1 MIRSGIFCF
10 LSCLLTIFLFAQEN
24 GISSRNGQV
33 LPVNGTFRI
42 LLVFVE
48 IEYPGGVDKFA
59 SEANDNWKPG
69 SYPVWANELFDVYPS
84 SDPKGTVTRYYYESS
99 FGQYNMVAD
108 ILLNPDDPA
117 KPFQYKSNG
126 DLNVANILT
135 DAWNKGFKTKS
146 ALPADSFDLWV
157 KSGSGEEKKIRTPDS
172 PFSFDHVMVI
182 ARNCTYPGHMAGYAS
197 PGNLSAKAPFKT
209 DSYSVFSTRS
219 ISPLNI
225 LLHEYNHLLFG
236 GNNVHCCGGNHMSSG
251 PQMFLSFQGG
261 WGMMGAANK
270 SLMTC
275 NAWDRYKLGWKRP
288 EKEYY
293 ISALDSSEKEIN
305 TDFDFRNQRMVDTLI
320 ILRDFV
326 TCGDAL
332 RIRLPG
338 VPDNEYPQW
347 LWIENH
353 QTRSFNKSPFDIFQ
367 YEESGCTDHAL
378 PGIYAYIQV
387 AHDELSG
394 MDAFGGNADF
404 IRALPASGMY
414 DFVWGDTLVRNN
426 WCQNN
431 KQYFPFE
438 RKPAFNNPLS
448 GNAVTELA
456 AYDEN
461 ADGHL
466 EEKEKRDP
474 AIELISG
481 QYYNNL
487 PYLGESE
494 MVYTQHGNNKIGVGT
509 NPSSANSLTMLNDN
523 KAINKGL
530 PPDNR
535 IIYLNSVS
543 IEIIREDWP
552 SPGSVL
558 VRVRNGDNIVAKNVR
573 WCAPKIVLPDL
584 PSDNQF
590 DLVVD
595 KKRRIIIDAGFTPT
609 RIDSVITV
617 KGKTVTTDYTH
628 FEMMPGTRILLRKGA
643 RLDIRNGSVFHIS
656 KGSVIILEKG
666 AKIIV
671 SKDSRLINEG
681 EIRKL

>member
-1 MIRSGIFCF
+1 MTRSVIFCF
-10 LSCLLTIFLFAQEN
+10 LSFLFTVFLHAQEN
-24 GISSRNGQV
+24 SISSRNGQV
-33 LPVNGTFRI
+33 LPVKGTMRI
-42 LLVFVE
+42 LLIFVE

-59 SEANDNWKPG
+59 SETNDYWKPG

-84 SDPKGTVTRYYYESS
+84 SDPKGTVTRYYHESS
-99 FGQYNMVAD
+99 FGQYNIVAD
-108 ILLNPDDPA
+108 ILLNPDDPS

-126 DLNVANILT
+126 EVNVAGILT

-146 ALPADSFDLWV
+146 SFPADSFDLWV
-157 KSGSGEEKKIRTPDS
+157 KSGSGEEKKLRTPET

-182 ARNCTYPGHMAGYAS
+182 ARNCTYPGHLAGYAS
-197 PGNLSAKAPFKT
+197 PGNLSAKAPFRT

-251 PQMFLSFQGG
+251 AQMFLSFQGG

-275 NAWDRYKLGWKRP
+275 NAWDRYKLGWKRT

-293 ISALDSSEKEIN
+293 ISALDSSANEIN
-305 TDFDFRNQRMVDTLI
+305 TDFDFRNQRIVDTLI

-326 TCGDAL
+326 IYGDAL

-353 QTRSFNKSPFDIFQ
+353 QTRAYNKSPFDIFQ
-367 YEESGCTDHAL
+367 YEESGCTDHAI
-378 PGIYAYIQV
+378 PGLYAYIQV
-387 AHDELSG
+387 AHDELVG
-394 MDAFGGNADF
+394 KDAFGGNADF
-404 IRALPASGMY
+404 IRVLPASGMY

-431 KQYFPFE
+431 GLYYPFS
-438 RKPAFNNPLS
+438 RRPAFNNPLS

-481 QYYNNL
+481 EYFNNL

-494 MVYTQHGNNKIGVGT
+494 MAYTLHGNNKIGVGT
-509 NPSSANSLTMLNDN
+509 NPSSANSLTMLSDN
-523 KAINKGL
+523 KSINKGL

-552 SPGSVL
+552 SPGAVL
-558 VRVRNGDNIVAKNVR
+558 VRVRNGDNIVSQNVR
-573 WCAPKIVLPDL
+573 WCAPNIVLPDL

-617 KGKTVTTDYTH
+617 KGRTVITDFSH
-628 FEMMPGTRILLRKGA
+628 FEMMPGTRMLLRKGA
-643 RLDIRNGSVFHIS
+643 RLDIRNRSVFHVS
-656 KGSVIILEKG
+656 KGAVIVLEKG

-671 SKDSRLINEG
+671 SKDSRLIIDG
-681 EIRKL
+681 EIKKL